1 MKSSGDGYGVKWASE
16 AAGLLWVL
24 GGLGWVGLGWVE
36 SRRCI
41 ATRAQALL
49 VVVLA
54 QGPAAD

>member
-24 GGLGWVGLGWVE
+24 GGLGLVE

-54 QGPAAD
+54 QGPTAD